1 MLSPDMTELS
11 DGVIPALVGI
21 ASAQS
26 VGEARHAA
34 SKAYIDNRAPIVGQ
48 GLIQEAMHGARH
60 RLGQPPYV
68 ERMPTEM
75 SW

>member
-11 DGVIPALVGI
+11 NGVIPALVGI

-26 VGEARHAA
+26 MGAARRAA
-34 SKAYIDNRAPIVGQ
+34 SMAYIDNRAPEVGQ
-48 GLIQEAMHGARH
+48 DLIQEAMAGARH
-60 RLGQPPYV
+60 RLGQPPTDVY
-68 ERMPTEM
+68 EQQM